1 MWGVNPLK
9 DLDCPRGVME
19 TLPMKRLT
27 AAFSAL
33 VLTSSLLMNSANAE
47 LTGGTWTLTTESV
60 TLNLRGVSPYV
71 EKTAAGLDRIW
82 FASPDALPDPV
93 MVVDCNE
100 SGSCAR
106 QTLASRFGSDA
117 TFVTLK
123 DGTRKVFFV
132 EQAPSGKKIRFATV
146 TGNTLAHGSVS
157 DLNVAG
163 ASVPQN
169 ERAWGVPD
177 SVVLP
182 DGRVRV
188 YWVLADQATAKPGL
202 PESVVSATSTDA
214 TATTF
219 VRDPGARLTGGYVD
233 TDILRAVDGDWVMMV
248 STGPGAGTQYL
259 YMATSKD
266 GLSWDV
272 LPNPISTNSESA
284 LDPTGYE
291 TGTNTWR
298 IYYASAAP
306 GKRTDEN
313 YILKRATLSWMAS
326 VATPTPTPTP
336 VATATPTPTPTP
348 TPSETASA
356 TPTPTP
362 TPTVVA
368 TVKPAAKKTTIT
380 CVKGKKTKKVT
391 AVKPKCPKGYKKR

>member
-1 MWGVNPLK
+1 
-9 DLDCPRGVME
+9 
-19 TLPMKRLT
+19 MKRLI
-27 AAFSAL
+27 ALFSAV
-33 VLTSSLLMNSANAE
+33 VLSSTLLMSLANANQ
-47 LTGGTWTLTTESV
+47 TGGTWTFTPENIN
-60 TLNLRGVSPYV
+60 LNLRGVSPYV
-71 EKTAAGLDRIW
+71 EKTASGLDRIW

-100 SGSCAR
+100 AGSCVR

-132 EQAPSGKKIRFATV
+132 EMGPGGKKIRFATV
-146 TGNTLAHGSVS
+146 TGNTLAHGAIS

-163 ASVPQN
+163 SSVPQN

-214 TATTF
+214 TASSF
-219 VRDPGARLTGGYVD
+219 VRDAGTRLTGGYVD
-233 TDILRAVDGDWVMMV
+233 TDILRATDGDWLMMV

-266 GLSWDV
+266 GLAWDV
-272 LPNPISTNSESA
+272 LPNAISSNSESA

-313 YILKRATLSWMAS
+313 YILKRATLTWKAP
-326 VATPTPTPTP
+326 VATPTPTPTPTP
-336 VATATPTPTPTP
+336 VATATPTPTPTE
-348 TPSETASA
+348 TPV
-356 TPTPTP
+356 PTPTP
-362 TPTVVA
+362 SATVVA
-368 TVKPAAKKTTIT
+368 TVKPTAKKTTIT
-380 CVKGKKTKKVT
+380 CVKGKTTKKVT
-391 AVKPKCPKGYKKR
+391 GVNPKCPAGYKKK

>member
-1 MWGVNPLK
+1 
-9 DLDCPRGVME
+9 
-19 TLPMKRLT
+19 MKRLI
-27 AAFSAL
+27 ALFSAV
-33 VLTSSLLMNSANAE
+33 VLSSTLLMSLANANQ
-47 LTGGTWTLTTESV
+47 TGGTWTFTPENIN
-60 TLNLRGVSPYV
+60 LNLRGVSPYV
-71 EKTAAGLDRIW
+71 EKTASGLDRIW

-100 SGSCAR
+100 AGSCVR

-132 EQAPSGKKIRFATV
+132 EMGPGGKKIRFATV
-146 TGNTLAHGSVS
+146 TGNTLAHGAIS

-163 ASVPQN
+163 SSVPQN

-214 TATTF
+214 TASSF
-219 VRDPGARLTGGYVD
+219 VRDPGTRLTGGYVD
-233 TDILRAVDGDWVMMV
+233 TDILRATDGDWLMMV

-266 GLSWDV
+266 GLAWDV
-272 LPNPISTNSESA
+272 LPNAISSNSESA

-313 YILKRATLSWMAS
+313 YILKRATLTWKAP
-326 VATPTPTPTP
+326 VATPTPTPTPTP
-336 VATATPTPTPTP
+336 VATATPTPTPTE
-348 TPSETASA
+348 TPV
-356 TPTPTP
+356 PTPTP
-362 TPTVVA
+362 SATVVA

-380 CVKGKKTKKVT
+380 CVKGKTSKKVT
-391 AVKPKCPKGYKKR
+391 AVKPKCPAGYKKK

>member
-1 MWGVNPLK
+1 
-9 DLDCPRGVME
+9 
-19 TLPMKRLT
+19 MKRLI
-27 AAFSAL
+27 ALFSAV
-33 VLTSSLLMNSANAE
+33 VLSSTLLMSLANANQ
-47 LTGGTWTLTTESV
+47 TGGTWTFTPENIN
-60 TLNLRGVSPYV
+60 LNLRGVSPYV
-71 EKTAAGLDRIW
+71 EKTASGLDRIW

-100 SGSCAR
+100 AGSCVR

-132 EQAPSGKKIRFATV
+132 EMGPGGKKIRFATV
-146 TGNTLAHGSVS
+146 TGNTLAHGAIS

-163 ASVPQN
+163 SSVPQN

-214 TATTF
+214 TASSF
-219 VRDPGARLTGGYVD
+219 VRDAGTRLTGGYVD
-233 TDILRAVDGDWVMMV
+233 TDILRAKDGDWLMMV

-266 GLSWDV
+266 GLAWDV
-272 LPNPISTNSESA
+272 LPNAISSNSESA

-313 YILKRATLSWMAS
+313 YILKRATLTWKAP
-326 VATPTPTPTP
+326 VATPTPTPTPTP
-336 VATATPTPTPTP
+336 VATATPTPTPTE
-348 TPSETASA
+348 TPV
-356 TPTPTP
+356 PTPTP
-362 TPTVVA
+362 SATVVA

-380 CVKGKKTKKVT
+380 CVKGKTSKKVT
-391 AVKPKCPKGYKKR
+391 AVNPKCPAGYKKK

>member
-1 MWGVNPLK
+1 MRGINPLK
-9 DLDCPRGVME
+9 DLDCPLCVME
-19 TLPMKRLT
+19 TLPMKRLV

-163 ASVPQN
+163 SSVPQN

-313 YILKRATLSWMAS
+313 YILKRATLSWKAS

>member
-1 MWGVNPLK
+1 
-9 DLDCPRGVME
+9 
-19 TLPMKRLT
+19 MKRLT

-60 TLNLRGVSPYV
+60 TLTLRGVSPYV

-93 MVVDCNE
+93 MAVDCNE

-272 LPNPISTNSESA
+272 LPNPISTSSESA

-313 YILKRATLSWMAS
+313 YILKRATLSWKES
-326 VATPTPTPTP
+326 VVAPTPTPTP

-348 TPSETASA
+348 SPSETASA
-356 TPTPTP
+356 TPTP

>member
-1 MWGVNPLK
+1 
-9 DLDCPRGVME
+9 ME
-19 TLPMKRLT
+19 TFPMKRLI

-33 VLTSSLLMNSANAE
+33 VLSSSFLMNTASAD
-47 LTGGTWTLTTESV
+47 LSGGTWTLTTESV
-60 TLNLRGVSPYV
+60 TLNLRGVSPFV

-132 EQAPSGKKIRFATV
+132 EMGPGGKKIRFATV

-163 ASVPQN
+163 SSVPQN

-177 SVVLP
+177 SVILP

-214 TATTF
+214 TATSF
-219 VRDPGARLTGGYVD
+219 VRDPGTRLTGGYVD

-272 LPNPISTNSESA
+272 LPNPISTSSESA

-313 YILKRATLSWMAS
+313 YILKRATLSWKEEA
-326 VATPTPTPTP
+326 ATPTPTPTP

-348 TPSETASA
+348 SETASA
-356 TPTPTP
+356 TPTPTS

-368 TVKPAAKKTTIT
+368 TVKPSAKKTSIT

-391 AVKPKCPKGYKKR
+391 AVKPKCPKGYKKK

>member
-1 MWGVNPLK
+1 
-9 DLDCPRGVME
+9 
-19 TLPMKRLT
+19 
-27 AAFSAL
+27 
-33 VLTSSLLMNSANAE
+33 
-47 LTGGTWTLTTESV
+47 
-60 TLNLRGVSPYV
+60 
-71 EKTAAGLDRIW
+71 
-82 FASPDALPDPV
+82 

-100 SGSCAR
+100 AGSCAR

-132 EQAPSGKKIRFATV
+132 EMGPGGKKIRFATV
-146 TGNTLAHGSVS
+146 TGNTLAHGAVS

-163 ASVPQN
+163 SSVPQN

-214 TATTF
+214 TASSF
-219 VRDPGARLTGGYVD
+219 VRDAGTRLTGGYVD
-233 TDILRAVDGDWVMMV
+233 TDILRATDGDWLMMV

-266 GLSWDV
+266 GLAWDV
-272 LPNPISTNSESA
+272 LPNAISSNSESA

-313 YILKRATLSWMAS
+313 YILKRATLTWKAP
-326 VATPTPTPTP
+326 VATPTPTPTPTP
-336 VATATPTPTPTP
+336 VATATPTPTPTE
-348 TPSETASA
+348 TPV
-356 TPTPTP
+356 PTPTP
-362 TPTVVA
+362 SATVVA

-380 CVKGKKTKKVT
+380 CVKGKTSKKVT
-391 AVKPKCPKGYKKR
+391 AVKPKCPAGYKKK

>member
-1 MWGVNPLK
+1 VWGVNPLK

-19 TLPMKRLT
+19 TLPMKRLI

>member
-1 MWGVNPLK
+1 
-9 DLDCPRGVME
+9 
-19 TLPMKRLT
+19 MKRLI
-27 AAFSAL
+27 ALFSAV
-33 VLTSSLLMNSANAE
+33 VLSSTLLMSLANANQ
-47 LTGGTWTLTTESV
+47 TGGTWTFTPENIN
-60 TLNLRGVSPYV
+60 LNLRGVSPYV
-71 EKTAAGLDRIW
+71 EKTASGLDRIW

-100 SGSCAR
+100 AGSCVR

-132 EQAPSGKKIRFATV
+132 EMGPGGKKIRFATV
-146 TGNTLAHGSVS
+146 AGNTLAHGAVS

-163 ASVPQN
+163 SSVPQN

-214 TATTF
+214 TASSF
-219 VRDPGARLTGGYVD
+219 VRDAGTRLTGGYVD
-233 TDILRAVDGDWVMMV
+233 TDILRATDGDWLMMV

-266 GLSWDV
+266 GLAWDV
-272 LPNPISTNSESA
+272 LPNAISSNSESA

-313 YILKRATLSWMAS
+313 YILKRATLTWKAP
-326 VATPTPTPTP
+326 VATPTPTPTPTP
-336 VATATPTPTPTP
+336 VATATPTPTPTE
-348 TPSETASA
+348 TPV
-356 TPTPTP
+356 PTPTP
-362 TPTVVA
+362 SATVVA
-368 TVKPAAKKTTIT
+368 TVKPVVKKTTIT
-380 CVKGKKTKKVT
+380 CVKGKTSKKVT
-391 AVKPKCPKGYKKR
+391 AVNPKCPAGYKKK

>member
-1 MWGVNPLK
+1 
-9 DLDCPRGVME
+9 
-19 TLPMKRLT
+19 MKRLI
-27 AAFSAL
+27 ALFSAV
-33 VLTSSLLMNSANAE
+33 VLSSTLLMSVANANQ
-47 LTGGTWTLTTESV
+47 TGGAWTFTPENIN
-60 TLNLRGVSPYV
+60 LNLRGVSPYV
-71 EKTAAGLDRIW
+71 EKTASGLDRIW

-100 SGSCAR
+100 AGSCVR

-132 EQAPSGKKIRFATV
+132 EMGPGGKKIRFATV
-146 TGNTLAHGSVS
+146 TGNTLAHGAIS

-163 ASVPQN
+163 SSVPQN

-214 TATTF
+214 TASSF
-219 VRDPGARLTGGYVD
+219 VRDAGTRLTGGYVD
-233 TDILRAVDGDWVMMV
+233 TDILRATDGDWLMMV

-266 GLSWDV
+266 GLAWDV
-272 LPNPISTNSESA
+272 LPNAISSNSESA

-313 YILKRATLSWMAS
+313 YILKRATLTWKAP
-326 VATPTPTPTP
+326 VATPTPTPTPTP
-336 VATATPTPTPTP
+336 VATATPTPTPTE
-348 TPSETASA
+348 TPV
-356 TPTPTP
+356 PTPTP
-362 TPTVVA
+362 SATVVA

-380 CVKGKKTKKVT
+380 CVKGKTSKKVT
-391 AVKPKCPKGYKKR
+391 AVNPKCPAGYKKK

>member
-1 MWGVNPLK
+1 
-9 DLDCPRGVME
+9 
-19 TLPMKRLT
+19 MKRLI
-27 AAFSAL
+27 ALFSAV
-33 VLTSSLLMNSANAE
+33 VLSSTLLMSLANANQ
-47 LTGGTWTLTTESV
+47 TGGTWTFTPENIN
-60 TLNLRGVSPYV
+60 LNLRGVSPYV
-71 EKTAAGLDRIW
+71 EKTASGLDRIW

-100 SGSCAR
+100 AGSCVR

-132 EQAPSGKKIRFATV
+132 EMGPGGKKIRFATV
-146 TGNTLAHGSVS
+146 TGNTLAHGAIS

-163 ASVPQN
+163 SSVQQN

-214 TATTF
+214 TASSF
-219 VRDPGARLTGGYVD
+219 VRDAGTRLTGGYVD
-233 TDILRAVDGDWVMMV
+233 TDILRATDGDWLMMV

-266 GLSWDV
+266 GLAWDV
-272 LPNPISTNSESA
+272 LPNAISSNSESA

-313 YILKRATLSWMAS
+313 YILKRATLTWKAP
-326 VATPTPTPTP
+326 VATPTPTPTPTP
-336 VATATPTPTPTP
+336 VATATPTPTPTE
-348 TPSETASA
+348 TPV
-356 TPTPTP
+356 PTPTP
-362 TPTVVA
+362 SATVVA
-368 TVKPAAKKTTIT
+368 TVKPAAKKTTIR
-380 CVKGKKTKKVT
+380 CVKGKTSKKVT
-391 AVKPKCPKGYKKR
+391 AVKPKCPAGYKKK

>member
-1 MWGVNPLK
+1 MRGINPLK

>member
-1 MWGVNPLK
+1 
-9 DLDCPRGVME
+9 
-19 TLPMKRLT
+19 MKRLI
-27 AAFSAL
+27 ALFSAV
-33 VLTSSLLMNSANAE
+33 VLSSTLLMSLANANQ
-47 LTGGTWTLTTESV
+47 TGGTWTFTPENIN
-60 TLNLRGVSPYV
+60 LNLRGVSPYV
-71 EKTAAGLDRIW
+71 EKTASGLDRIW

-100 SGSCAR
+100 AGSCVR

-132 EQAPSGKKIRFATV
+132 EMGPGGKKIRFATV
-146 TGNTLAHGSVS
+146 TGNNLAHGAIS

-163 ASVPQN
+163 SSVPQN

-214 TATTF
+214 TASSF
-219 VRDPGARLTGGYVD
+219 VRDAGTRLTGGYVD
-233 TDILRAVDGDWVMMV
+233 TDILRATDGDWLMMV

-266 GLSWDV
+266 GLAWDV
-272 LPNPISTNSESA
+272 LPNAISSNSESA

-313 YILKRATLSWMAS
+313 YILKRATLTWKAP
-326 VATPTPTPTP
+326 VATPTPTPTPTP
-336 VATATPTPTPTP
+336 VATATPTPTPTE
-348 TPSETASA
+348 TPV
-356 TPTPTP
+356 PTPTP
-362 TPTVVA
+362 SATVVA

-380 CVKGKKTKKVT
+380 CVKGKTSKKVT
-391 AVKPKCPKGYKKR
+391 AVNPKCPAGYKKK

>member
-1 MWGVNPLK
+1 
-9 DLDCPRGVME
+9 
-19 TLPMKRLT
+19 MKRLI
-27 AAFSAL
+27 ALFSAV
-33 VLTSSLLMNSANAE
+33 VLSSTLLMSLANANQ
-47 LTGGTWTLTTESV
+47 TGGTWTFTPENIN
-60 TLNLRGVSPYV
+60 LNLRGVSPYV
-71 EKTAAGLDRIW
+71 EKTASGLDRIW

-100 SGSCAR
+100 AGSCVR

-132 EQAPSGKKIRFATV
+132 EMGPGGKKIRFATV
-146 TGNTLAHGSVS
+146 TGNTLAHGAIS

-163 ASVPQN
+163 SSVPQN

-214 TATTF
+214 TASSF
-219 VRDPGARLTGGYVD
+219 VRDAGTRLTGGYVD
-233 TDILRAVDGDWVMMV
+233 TDILRATDGDWVMMV

-266 GLSWDV
+266 GLAWDV
-272 LPNPISTNSESA
+272 LPNAISSNSESA

-313 YILKRATLSWMAS
+313 YILKRATLTWKAP
-326 VATPTPTPTP
+326 VATPTPTPTPTP
-336 VATATPTPTPTP
+336 VATATPTPTPTE
-348 TPSETASA
+348 TPV
-356 TPTPTP
+356 PTPTP
-362 TPTVVA
+362 SATVVA

-380 CVKGKKTKKVT
+380 CVKGKTSKKVT
-391 AVKPKCPKGYKKR
+391 AVKPKCPAGYKKK

>member
-1 MWGVNPLK
+1 MRGINPLK

-163 ASVPQN
+163 SSVPQN

-313 YILKRATLSWMAS
+313 YILKRATLSWKAS
-326 VATPTPTPTP
+326 VATPSPTPTP

-356 TPTPTP
+356 TPTP

-391 AVKPKCPKGYKKR
+391 AIKPKCPKGYKKR

>member
-1 MWGVNPLK
+1 
-9 DLDCPRGVME
+9 
-19 TLPMKRLT
+19 MKRLI
-27 AAFSAL
+27 AVFSAL
-33 VLTSSLLMNSANAE
+33 LLSSSHLMNTADADQ
-47 LTGGTWTLTTESV
+47 TGGNWTFTSESIN
-60 TLNLRGVSPYV
+60 LNLRGVSPFV

-100 SGSCAR
+100 AGSCVR

-132 EQAPSGKKIRFATV
+132 EMGPGGKKIRFATV
-146 TGNTLAHGSVS
+146 AGNTLAHGAVS

-163 ASVPQN
+163 SSVPQN

-214 TATTF
+214 TASSF
-219 VRDPGARLTGGYVD
+219 VRDPGTRLTGGYVD
-233 TDILRAVDGDWVMMV
+233 TDILRATDGDWLMMV

-266 GLSWDV
+266 GLAWDV
-272 LPNPISTNSESA
+272 LPNAISSNSESA

-313 YILKRATLSWMAS
+313 YILKRATLTWKAP
-326 VATPTPTPTP
+326 VATPTPTPTPTP
-336 VATATPTPTPTP
+336 VATATPTPTPTE
-348 TPSETASA
+348 TPV
-356 TPTPTP
+356 PTPTP
-362 TPTVVA
+362 SATVVA
-368 TVKPAAKKTTIT
+368 TVKPVAMKTTIT
-380 CVKGKKTKKVT
+380 CVKGKLTKKVT
-391 AVKPKCPKGYKKR
+391 AIKPKCPAGYKKK

>member
-1 MWGVNPLK
+1 
-9 DLDCPRGVME
+9 
-19 TLPMKRLT
+19 MKRLI
-27 AAFSAL
+27 ALFSAVAL
-33 VLTSSLLMNSANAE
+33 SSTLLMSLANANQ
-47 LTGGTWTLTTESV
+47 TGGTWTFTPENIN
-60 TLNLRGVSPYV
+60 LNLRGVSPYV
-71 EKTAAGLDRIW
+71 EKTASGLDRIW

-100 SGSCAR
+100 AGSCVR

-132 EQAPSGKKIRFATV
+132 EMGPGGKKIRFATV
-146 TGNTLAHGSVS
+146 TGNNLAHGAIS

-163 ASVPQN
+163 SSVPQN

-214 TATTF
+214 TASSF
-219 VRDPGARLTGGYVD
+219 VRDAGTRLTGGYVD
-233 TDILRAVDGDWVMMV
+233 TDILRATDGDWLMMV

-266 GLSWDV
+266 GLAWDV
-272 LPNPISTNSESA
+272 LPNAISSNSESA

-313 YILKRATLSWMAS
+313 YILKRATLTWKAP
-326 VATPTPTPTP
+326 VATPTPTPTPTP
-336 VATATPTPTPTP
+336 VATATPTPTPTE
-348 TPSETASA
+348 TPV
-356 TPTPTP
+356 PTPTP
-362 TPTVVA
+362 SATVVA

-380 CVKGKKTKKVT
+380 CVKGKTSKKVT
-391 AVKPKCPKGYKKR
+391 AVKPKCPAGYKKK

>member
-1 MWGVNPLK
+1 
-9 DLDCPRGVME
+9 
-19 TLPMKRLT
+19 MKRLI
-27 AAFSAL
+27 ALFSAV
-33 VLTSSLLMNSANAE
+33 VLSSTLLMSLANANQ
-47 LTGGTWTLTTESV
+47 TGGTWTFTPENIN
-60 TLNLRGVSPYV
+60 LNLRGVSPYV
-71 EKTAAGLDRIW
+71 EKTASGLDRIW

-100 SGSCAR
+100 AGSCVR

-132 EQAPSGKKIRFATV
+132 EMGPGGKKIRFATV
-146 TGNTLAHGSVS
+146 TGNTLAHGAIS

-163 ASVPQN
+163 SSVQQN

-214 TATTF
+214 TASSF
-219 VRDPGARLTGGYVD
+219 VRDAGTRLTGGYVD
-233 TDILRAVDGDWVMMV
+233 TDILRATDGDWLMMV

-266 GLSWDV
+266 GLAWDV
-272 LPNPISTNSESA
+272 LPNAISSNSESA

-313 YILKRATLSWMAS
+313 YILKRATLTWKAP
-326 VATPTPTPTP
+326 VATPTPTPTPTP
-336 VATATPTPTPTP
+336 VATATPTPTPTE
-348 TPSETASA
+348 TPV
-356 TPTPTP
+356 PTPTP
-362 TPTVVA
+362 SATVVA

-380 CVKGKKTKKVT
+380 CVKGKTSKKVT
-391 AVKPKCPKGYKKR
+391 AVNPKCPAGYKKK

>member
-1 MWGVNPLK
+1 MRGINPLK

-298 IYYASAAP
+298 IYYASATP

>member
-1 MWGVNPLK
+1 
-9 DLDCPRGVME
+9 
-19 TLPMKRLT
+19 MKRLT

-362 TPTVVA
+362 TVVA

-391 AVKPKCPKGYKKR
+391 AIKPKCPKGYKKR

>member
-1 MWGVNPLK
+1 
-9 DLDCPRGVME
+9 
-19 TLPMKRLT
+19 MKRLI
-27 AAFSAL
+27 ALFSAV
-33 VLTSSLLMNSANAE
+33 VLSSTLLMSLANANQ
-47 LTGGTWTLTTESV
+47 TGGTWTFTPENIN
-60 TLNLRGVSPYV
+60 LNLRGVSPYV
-71 EKTAAGLDRIW
+71 EKTSSGLDRIW

-100 SGSCAR
+100 AGSCVR

-132 EQAPSGKKIRFATV
+132 EMGPGGKKIRFATV
-146 TGNTLAHGSVS
+146 TGNTLAHGAIS

-163 ASVPQN
+163 SSVPQN

-214 TATTF
+214 TASSF
-219 VRDPGARLTGGYVD
+219 VRDAGTRLTGGYVD
-233 TDILRAVDGDWVMMV
+233 TDILRATDGDWLMMV

-266 GLSWDV
+266 GLAWDV
-272 LPNPISTNSESA
+272 LPNAISSNSESA

-313 YILKRATLSWMAS
+313 YILKRATLTWKAP
-326 VATPTPTPTP
+326 VATPTPTPTPTP
-336 VATATPTPTPTP
+336 VATATPTPTPTE
-348 TPSETASA
+348 TPV
-356 TPTPTP
+356 PTPTP
-362 TPTVVA
+362 SATVVA
-368 TVKPAAKKTTIT
+368 TVKPAAKKTTIR
-380 CVKGKKTKKVT
+380 CVKGKTSKKVT
-391 AVKPKCPKGYKKR
+391 AVNPKCPAGYKKK

>member
-1 MWGVNPLK
+1 
-9 DLDCPRGVME
+9 
-19 TLPMKRLT
+19 MKRLI
-27 AAFSAL
+27 ALFSAV
-33 VLTSSLLMNSANAE
+33 VLSSTLLMSLANANQ
-47 LTGGTWTLTTESV
+47 TGGTWTFTPENIN
-60 TLNLRGVSPYV
+60 LNLRGVSPYV
-71 EKTAAGLDRIW
+71 EKTASGLDRIW

-100 SGSCAR
+100 AGSCVR

-132 EQAPSGKKIRFATV
+132 EMGPGGKKIRFATV
-146 TGNTLAHGSVS
+146 TGNTLTHGAVS

-163 ASVPQN
+163 SSVPQN

-214 TATTF
+214 TASSF
-219 VRDPGARLTGGYVD
+219 VRDAGTRLTGGYVD
-233 TDILRAVDGDWVMMV
+233 TDILRATDGDWLMMV

-266 GLSWDV
+266 GLAWDV
-272 LPNPISTNSESA
+272 LPNAISSNSESA

-313 YILKRATLSWMAS
+313 YILKRATLTWKAP
-326 VATPTPTPTP
+326 VATPTPTPTPTP
-336 VATATPTPTPTP
+336 VATATPTPTPTE
-348 TPSETASA
+348 TPV
-356 TPTPTP
+356 PTPTP
-362 TPTVVA
+362 SATVVA
-368 TVKPAAKKTTIT
+368 TVKPAAKKTTIR
-380 CVKGKKTKKVT
+380 CVKGKTSKKVT
-391 AVKPKCPKGYKKR
+391 AVKPKCPAGYKKK

>member
-1 MWGVNPLK
+1 
-9 DLDCPRGVME
+9 
-19 TLPMKRLT
+19 MKRLI
-27 AAFSAL
+27 ALFSAV
-33 VLTSSLLMNSANAE
+33 VLSSTLLMSLANANQ
-47 LTGGTWTLTTESV
+47 TGGTWTFTPENIN
-60 TLNLRGVSPYV
+60 LNLRGVSPYV
-71 EKTAAGLDRIW
+71 EKTASGLDRIW

-100 SGSCAR
+100 AGSCVR

-132 EQAPSGKKIRFATV
+132 EMGPGGKKIRFATV
-146 TGNTLAHGSVS
+146 TGNTLAHGAIS

-163 ASVPQN
+163 SSVQQN

-188 YWVLADQATAKPGL
+188 YWVLADQANAKPGL

-214 TATTF
+214 TASSF
-219 VRDPGARLTGGYVD
+219 VRDAGTRLTGGYVD
-233 TDILRAVDGDWVMMV
+233 TDILRATDGDWLMMV

-266 GLSWDV
+266 GLAWDV
-272 LPNPISTNSESA
+272 LPNAISSNSESA

-306 GKRTDEN
+306 GKRTDGN
-313 YILKRATLSWMAS
+313 YILKRATLTWKAP
-326 VATPTPTPTP
+326 VATPTPTPTPTP
-336 VATATPTPTPTP
+336 VATATPTPTPTE
-348 TPSETASA
+348 TPV
-356 TPTPTP
+356 PTPTP
-362 TPTVVA
+362 SATVVA
-368 TVKPAAKKTTIT
+368 TVKPAAKKTTIR
-380 CVKGKKTKKVT
+380 CVKGKTSKKVT
-391 AVKPKCPKGYKKR
+391 AVNPKCPAGYKKK

>member
-1 MWGVNPLK
+1 
-9 DLDCPRGVME
+9 
-19 TLPMKRLT
+19 MKRLI
-27 AAFSAL
+27 ALFSAV
-33 VLTSSLLMNSANAE
+33 VLSSTLLMSLANANQ
-47 LTGGTWTLTTESV
+47 TGGTWTFTPENIN
-60 TLNLRGVSPYV
+60 LNLRGVSPYV
-71 EKTAAGLDRIW
+71 EKTASGLDRIW

-100 SGSCAR
+100 AGSCVR

-132 EQAPSGKKIRFATV
+132 EMGPGGKKIRFATV
-146 TGNTLAHGSVS
+146 TGNTLAHGAIS

-163 ASVPQN
+163 SSVQQN

-214 TATTF
+214 TASSF
-219 VRDPGARLTGGYVD
+219 VRDAGTRLTGGYVD
-233 TDILRAVDGDWVMMV
+233 TDILRATDGDWLMMV

-266 GLSWDV
+266 GLAWDV
-272 LPNPISTNSESA
+272 LPNAISSNSESA

-313 YILKRATLSWMAS
+313 YILKRATLTWKAP

-336 VATATPTPTPTP
+336 VATQTATPTPAPTPTPTP
-348 TPSETASA
+348 TPVV

-380 CVKGKKTKKVT
+380 CVKGKTSKKVT
-391 AVKPKCPKGYKKR
+391 AVKPKCPAGYKKK

>member
-1 MWGVNPLK
+1 
-9 DLDCPRGVME
+9 
-19 TLPMKRLT
+19 MKRLI
-27 AAFSAL
+27 ALFSAV
-33 VLTSSLLMNSANAE
+33 VLSSTLLMSLANANQ
-47 LTGGTWTLTTESV
+47 TGGTWTFTPENIN
-60 TLNLRGVSPYV
+60 LNLRGVSPYV
-71 EKTAAGLDRIW
+71 EKTASGLDRIW

-100 SGSCAR
+100 AGSCVR

-132 EQAPSGKKIRFATV
+132 EMGPGGKKIRFATV
-146 TGNTLAHGSVS
+146 TGNTLAHGAIS

-163 ASVPQN
+163 SSVPQN

-214 TATTF
+214 TASSF
-219 VRDPGARLTGGYVD
+219 VRDAGTRLTGGYVD
-233 TDILRAVDGDWVMMV
+233 TDILRATDGDWLMMV

-266 GLSWDV
+266 GLAWDV
-272 LPNPISTNSESA
+272 LPNAISSNSESA

-313 YILKRATLSWMAS
+313 YILKRATLTWKAS
-326 VATPTPTPTP
+326 VATPTPIPTPTP
-336 VATATPTPTPTP
+336 VATATPTPTPTE
-348 TPSETASA
+348 TPV
-356 TPTPTP
+356 PTPTP
-362 TPTVVA
+362 SATVVA
-368 TVKPAAKKTTIT
+368 TVKPAAKKTTIR
-380 CVKGKKTKKVT
+380 CVKGKTSKKVT
-391 AVKPKCPKGYKKR
+391 AVNPKCPAGYKKK

>member
-1 MWGVNPLK
+1 
-9 DLDCPRGVME
+9 
-19 TLPMKRLT
+19 MKRLI
-27 AAFSAL
+27 AVFSAL
-33 VLTSSLLMNSANAE
+33 LLSSSLLMNTADADQ
-47 LTGGTWTLTTESV
+47 TGGTWTFTSESIN
-60 TLNLRGVSPYV
+60 LNLRGVSPFV

-100 SGSCAR
+100 AGSCVR

-132 EQAPSGKKIRFATV
+132 EMGPGGKKIRFATV
-146 TGNTLAHGSVS
+146 TGNNLAHGAIS

-163 ASVPQN
+163 SSVPQN

-214 TATTF
+214 TASSF
-219 VRDPGARLTGGYVD
+219 VRDAGTRLTGGYVD
-233 TDILRAVDGDWVMMV
+233 TDILRATDGDWLMMV

-266 GLSWDV
+266 GLAWDV
-272 LPNPISTNSESA
+272 LPNAISSNSESA

-313 YILKRATLSWMAS
+313 YILKRATLTWKAP
-326 VATPTPTPTP
+326 VATPTPTPTPTP
-336 VATATPTPTPTP
+336 VATATPTPTPTE
-348 TPSETASA
+348 TPV
-356 TPTPTP
+356 PTPTP
-362 TPTVVA
+362 SATVVA
-368 TVKPAAKKTTIT
+368 TVKPAAKKTTIR
-380 CVKGKKTKKVT
+380 CVKGKTSKKVT
-391 AVKPKCPKGYKKR
+391 AVNPKCPAGYKKK

>member
-1 MWGVNPLK
+1 
-9 DLDCPRGVME
+9 
-19 TLPMKRLT
+19 MKRLT
-27 AAFSAL
+27 ALFSAV
-33 VLTSSLLMNSANAE
+33 VLSSTLLMSLANANQ
-47 LTGGTWTLTTESV
+47 TGGTWTFTPENIN
-60 TLNLRGVSPYV
+60 LNLRGVSPYV
-71 EKTAAGLDRIW
+71 EKTASGLDRIW

-100 SGSCAR
+100 AGSCVR

-132 EQAPSGKKIRFATV
+132 EMGPGGKKIRFATV
-146 TGNTLAHGSVS
+146 TGNTLAHGAIS

-163 ASVPQN
+163 SSVPQN

-214 TATTF
+214 TASSF
-219 VRDPGARLTGGYVD
+219 VRDAGTRLTGGYVD
-233 TDILRAVDGDWVMMV
+233 TDILRATDGDWLMMV

-266 GLSWDV
+266 GLAWDV
-272 LPNPISTNSESA
+272 LPNAISSNSESA

-313 YILKRATLSWMAS
+313 YILKRATLTWKAP
-326 VATPTPTPTP
+326 VATPTPTPTPTP
-336 VATATPTPTPTP
+336 VATATPTPTPTE
-348 TPSETASA
+348 TPV
-356 TPTPTP
+356 PTPTP
-362 TPTVVA
+362 SATVVA

-380 CVKGKKTKKVT
+380 CVKGKTSKKVT
-391 AVKPKCPKGYKKR
+391 AVNPKCPAGYKKK

>member
-1 MWGVNPLK
+1 
-9 DLDCPRGVME
+9 
-19 TLPMKRLT
+19 MKRLI
-27 AAFSAL
+27 ALFSAV
-33 VLTSSLLMNSANAE
+33 VLSSSLLMSLANANQ
-47 LTGGTWTLTTESV
+47 TGGTWTFTPENIN
-60 TLNLRGVSPYV
+60 LNLRGVSPYV
-71 EKTAAGLDRIW
+71 EKTASGLDRIW

-100 SGSCAR
+100 AGSCVR

-132 EQAPSGKKIRFATV
+132 EMGPGGKKIRFATV
-146 TGNTLAHGSVS
+146 TGNTLAHGAIS

-163 ASVPQN
+163 SSVPQN

-214 TATTF
+214 TASSF
-219 VRDPGARLTGGYVD
+219 VRDAGTRLTGGYVD
-233 TDILRAVDGDWVMMV
+233 TDILRATDGDWLMMV

-266 GLSWDV
+266 GLAWDV
-272 LPNPISTNSESA
+272 LPNAISSNSESA

-313 YILKRATLSWMAS
+313 YILKRATLTWKAP
-326 VATPTPTPTP
+326 VATPTPTPTPTP
-336 VATATPTPTPTP
+336 VATATPTPTPTE
-348 TPSETASA
+348 TPV
-356 TPTPTP
+356 PTPTP
-362 TPTVVA
+362 SATVVA

-380 CVKGKKTKKVT
+380 CVKGKTSKKVT
-391 AVKPKCPKGYKKR
+391 AVKPKCPAGYKKK

>member
-1 MWGVNPLK
+1 
-9 DLDCPRGVME
+9 
-19 TLPMKRLT
+19 MKRLI
-27 AAFSAL
+27 ALFSAV
-33 VLTSSLLMNSANAE
+33 VLSSTLLMSLANANQ
-47 LTGGTWTLTTESV
+47 TGGTWTFTPENIN
-60 TLNLRGVSPYV
+60 LNLRGVSPYV
-71 EKTAAGLDRIW
+71 EKTASGLDRIW

-100 SGSCAR
+100 AGSCVR

-132 EQAPSGKKIRFATV
+132 EMGPGGKKIRFATV
-146 TGNTLAHGSVS
+146 TGNTLAHGAIS

-163 ASVPQN
+163 SSVPQN

-214 TATTF
+214 TASSF
-219 VRDPGARLTGGYVD
+219 VRDAGTRLTGGYVD
-233 TDILRAVDGDWVMMV
+233 TDILRATDGDWLMMV

-266 GLSWDV
+266 GLAWDV
-272 LPNPISTNSESA
+272 LPNAISSNSESA

-313 YILKRATLSWMAS
+313 YILKRATLTWKAP
-326 VATPTPTPTP
+326 VATPTPTPTPTP
-336 VATATPTPTPTP
+336 VATATPTPTPTE
-348 TPSETASA
+348 TPV
-356 TPTPTP
+356 PTPTP
-362 TPTVVA
+362 SATVVA
-368 TVKPAAKKTTIT
+368 TVKPAAKKTTIR
-380 CVKGKKTKKVT
+380 CVKGKTSKKVT
-391 AVKPKCPKGYKKR
+391 AVNPKCPAGYKKK

>member
-1 MWGVNPLK
+1 MRGINPLK

-19 TLPMKRLT
+19 TLPMKRLV

-313 YILKRATLSWMAS
+313 YILKRATLSWKAS

>member
-1 MWGVNPLK
+1 
-9 DLDCPRGVME
+9 
-19 TLPMKRLT
+19 MKRLI
-27 AAFSAL
+27 ALFSAV
-33 VLTSSLLMNSANAE
+33 VLSSTLLMSLANANQ
-47 LTGGTWTLTTESV
+47 TGGTWTFTPENIN
-60 TLNLRGVSPYV
+60 LNLRGVSPYV
-71 EKTAAGLDRIW
+71 EKTASGLDRIW

-100 SGSCAR
+100 AGSCVR

-132 EQAPSGKKIRFATV
+132 EMGPGGKKIRFATV
-146 TGNTLAHGSVS
+146 TGNTLAHGAIS

-163 ASVPQN
+163 SSVPQN

-214 TATTF
+214 TASSF
-219 VRDPGARLTGGYVD
+219 VRDAGTRLTGGYVD
-233 TDILRAVDGDWVMMV
+233 TDILRATDGDWLMMV

-266 GLSWDV
+266 GLAWDV
-272 LPNPISTNSESA
+272 LPNAISSNSESA

-313 YILKRATLSWMAS
+313 YILKRATLTWKAS
-326 VATPTPTPTP
+326 VATPTPTPTPTP
-336 VATATPTPTPTP
+336 VATATPTPTPTETPVQTP
-348 TPSETASA
+348 TPSA
-356 TPTPTP
+356 
-362 TPTVVA
+362 TVVA
-368 TVKPAAKKTTIT
+368 TVKPAAKKTTIR
-380 CVKGKKTKKVT
+380 CVKGKTSKKVT
-391 AVKPKCPKGYKKR
+391 AVNPKCPAGYKKK